1 MVVNNLDP
9 GRARLCPYKTDSI
22 LVIDAYAVL
31 PQSVCGKGLKPISR
45 WNAKVLQGHS

>member
-1 MVVNNLDP
+1 MVVNYFDS
-9 GRARLCPYKTDSI
+9 GRARLCPYETDSI
-22 LVIDAYAVL
+22 LVVDANAVL